1 MSVRELLGILCLGD
15 CELVFVRFVSWF
27 MFVRVFVI
35 VILIV
40 NSDFFFFFT
49 SKKDVYSRSYLM
61 QKMHKANHRLQK
73 EKQKNREKANY
84 KGEN

>member
-1 MSVRELLGILCLGD
+1 MSVRELLGILCLWD

-35 VILIV
+35 VIHIV
-40 NSDFFFFFT
+40 NSVFFFI
-49 SKKDVYSRSYLM
+49 SKKDVNSRSYLM
-61 QKMHKANHRLQK
+61 QKKHKANQRIQK
-73 EKQKNREKANY
+73 EKQKKNEEKANY